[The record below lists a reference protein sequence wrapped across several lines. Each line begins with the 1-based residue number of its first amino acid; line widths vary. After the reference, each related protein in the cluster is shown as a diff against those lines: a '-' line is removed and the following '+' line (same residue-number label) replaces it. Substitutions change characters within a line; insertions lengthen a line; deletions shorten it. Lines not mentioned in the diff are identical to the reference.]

1 MIAVVFGAVRLWRRA
16 FQVNP
21 TRTSDMARAVA
32 EIIVEVLRKAG
43 VKRCYGIPGDTL
55 NHFTLAIHNSDIR
68 WVHVRHEE
76 AGGFAAGAEGQL
88 TGELTAC
95 AGSCGPGSLHFI
107 NGVYDAHRNEAPTI
121 LIASQIVR
129 DQIGFDFPQEVDF
142 KSIYETCSVFC
153 DEIRTPEQ
161 AERKTVMAVQTAIA
175 ERGLAVLIVP
185 ADVAAAKV
193 EEIGMQVHRSRPV
206 IRPSDAELDKIA
218 RTINEGGN
226 ITIYGG
232 AGCRE
237 AHDQVVAL
245 AERLKAPVA
254 RTSRAKDFLGHDNP
268 YDVGMTGV
276 LGMRSGYDAI
286 RNCDTLILLGCGFA
300 WSQFYP
306 DDAKIIQIDL
316 KARNLSR
323 RHPTTI
329 GAIGDIAATLD
340 ALLPRLEER
349 TDRDFLDRMLELN
362 EKSLEKQEKPA
373 QTPKPGKL
381 LHADLIHPQYMVET
395 IARHAKPDAVW
406 AADDGSAAVFAL
418 RHVPATGRNRTLASW
433 VHGSMASG
441 LSSALGAQATFPDRQ
456 VIVVAGDGGLAML
469 MGELLTLVQERLPIK
484 IAVINNH
491 SLGFVE
497 LEQKT
502 EGLLPLYTD
511 LQNPDFGKVAQ
522 AIGLWGGR
530 VEKAQDLEVAV
541 QEWIAQPGPAL
552 LDVTTARFELV
563 MPPTIDAK
571 SAFGMAL
578 YSTRAILGGQGA
590 NVLQMMEENFLP

>member
-1 MIAVVFGAVRLWRRA
+1 
-16 FQVNP
+16 
-21 TRTSDMARAVA
+21 MARPVA

-55 NHFTLAIHNSDIR
+55 NHFTVAIHKSDIR

-76 AGGFAAGAEGQL
+76 AGGFAAGADGQL

-142 KSIYETCSVFC
+142 KSIYESCSVFC

-193 EEIGMQVHRSRPV
+193 EEIGIHVHRSRPV
-206 IRPSDAELDKIA
+206 IRPSDSELDEIA
-218 RTINEGGN
+218 RVINEGGDV
-226 ITIYGG
+226 TIYGG
-232 AGCRE
+232 AGCRD
-237 AHDQVVAL
+237 AHAQVIAL
-245 AERLKAPVA
+245 AEHLKAPVA
-254 RTSRAKDFLGHDNP
+254 RTSRAKDFLGHHNP

-286 RNCDTLILLGCGFA
+286 RNCETLIVLGCGFA

-306 DDAKIIQIDL
+306 DAAKIIQIDL
-316 KARNLSR
+316 KARNLNK
-323 RHPTTI
+323 RHPATL
-329 GAIGDIAATLD
+329 GAVGDVAATLD
-340 ALLPRLEER
+340 ALLPRLKER
-349 TDRDFLDRMLELN
+349 SDREFLDRMLKATET
-362 EKSLEKQEKPA
+362 SLEKQEKPA
-373 QTPKPGKL
+373 QPPKPHKL
-381 LHADLIHPQYMVET
+381 FHPDLIHPQYMVET

-418 RHVPATGRNRTLASW
+418 RHVPATGENRTLASW

-441 LSSALGAQATFPDRQ
+441 LSSALGAQAAYPDRQ
-456 VIVVAGDGGLAML
+456 VIVVAGDGGLAM
-469 MGELLTLVQERLPIK
+469 MFGELLTLVQEKLPIK
-484 IAVINNH
+484 IAVVNNH

-511 LQNPDFGKVAQ
+511 LVNPDFGKVAQ
-522 AIGLWGGR
+522 AIGMWGGR
-530 VEKAQDLEVAV
+530 VEKAKDLEPAV
-541 QEWIAQPGPAL
+541 KEWIAQPGPAL

-563 MPPTIDAK
+563 MPPAIDAK

-578 YSTRAILGGQGA
+578 YSTRAILGGEGA